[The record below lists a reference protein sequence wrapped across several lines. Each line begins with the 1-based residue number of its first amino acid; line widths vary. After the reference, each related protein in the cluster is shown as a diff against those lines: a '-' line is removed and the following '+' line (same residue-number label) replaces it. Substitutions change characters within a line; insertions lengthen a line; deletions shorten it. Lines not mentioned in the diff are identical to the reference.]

1 MCHVSAG
8 NLEPQMNTV
17 CDCGCDCRCNRP
29 VTISIEEQIRRLEEH
44 KKILKDRIDSID
56 KKIPGLKTVKEP

>member
-17 CDCGCDCRCNRP
+17 CDCGCSCMGVIP
-29 VTISIEEQIRRLEEH
+29 IEDEIRRLEEH
-44 KKILKDRIDSID
+44 KKILKDRIDTID
-56 KKIPGLKTVKEP
+56 TKIAGLKTVNKS